1 MAGVLDH
8 KADVVLT
15 GKVDSSNDLIAGG
28 DIHRVTGKVAQSA
41 GLRLGGERITSLV
54 GKVHLHDRRGR
65 I

>member
-15 GKVDSSNDLIAGG
+15 GKFDSSNHVIAGG

-41 GLRLGGERITSLV
+41 GLRLGGERVTSLV
-54 GKVHLHDRRGR
+54 RKVRLHDGRGR